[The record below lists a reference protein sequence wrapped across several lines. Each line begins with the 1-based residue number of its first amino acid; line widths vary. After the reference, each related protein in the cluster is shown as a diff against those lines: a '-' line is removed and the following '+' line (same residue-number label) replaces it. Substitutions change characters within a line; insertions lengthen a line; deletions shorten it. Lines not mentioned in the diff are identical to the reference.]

1 MRLPID
7 TSTISFLAVS
17 EPEQMTE
24 HESDRPR
31 LDKDGQPLFVVRL
44 VALAEGQAEVLA
56 VRMAGPPPKSLA
68 PGSAV
73 RCVGLTATPWSMGE
87 RSGIT
92 YRAGRI
98 EPVSASTR
106 PAS

>member
-1 MRLPID
+1 MQWPIE

-24 HESDRPR
+24 HESDKPR
-31 LDKDGQPLFVVRL
+31 LDKDGQALFVLRL
-44 VALAEGQAEVLA
+44 VALTTGQAEVLA
-56 VRMAGPPPKSLA
+56 VRMAGSPPKSLA

-73 RCVGLTATPWSMGE
+73 RCIGLTATPWSMGE

-92 YRAGRI
+92 YRAERI
-98 EPVSASTR
+98 EPVSAPTR
-106 PAS
+106 QAS